1 MNQITKVQLDQIIT
15 DAGTQARAALNEDVV
30 AEYAEAIIAGVD
42 MPPVT
47 VFHDGKR
54 HILADGFHRYFAHVK
69 ARAVEIAAEVRK
81 GTKRDAKWYSLGA
94 NTSHGLRRTN
104 EDKRSAVRTLLADK
118 EWSKLSDREIAAHL
132 CVAHSFVAAIR
143 NPKVAQRQAENRKAS
158 AEREPQKVNQPV
170 QVESDS
176 TAEPKSLPQNDFPE
190 WSEQREPS
198 AKPVEKAELQDD
210 EGPTLAELVDELQ
223 RENET
228 LRAERDALK
237 STMPDEDLR
246 QQLAR
251 TTRLA
256 NHARREQGIAMDR
269 AAQSQKREEF
279 AIRML
284 RACGKAAGVA
294 DPNHTDPRDI
304 VKAVQAAVRR
314 AA

>member
-1 MNQITKVQLDQIIT
+1 MNQISKVQLDQIIT

-30 AEYAEAIIAGVD
+30 VEYAEAIIAGAD
-42 MPPVT
+42 MPPVI

-69 ARAVEIAAEVRK
+69 ARAMEISADVRK

-104 EDKRSAVRTLLADK
+104 EDKRSAVRELLADK

-143 NPKVAQRQAENRKAS
+143 NPKVAERQAEHRKAS
-158 AEREPQKVNQPV
+158 AVREPQKVNRPV

-176 TAEPKSLPQNDFPE
+176 TPIAKPSEAKDFPWE
-190 WSEQREPS
+190 TKTS
-198 AKPVEKAELQDD
+198 KPVEKPEPQEE

-223 RENET
+223 RENEV
-228 LRAERDALK
+228 LRKQLEAIRSEL
-237 STMPDEDLR
+237 PDTDLR

-251 TTRLA
+251 SVQLA
-256 NHARREQGIAMDR
+256 SHARREQGIAMDR